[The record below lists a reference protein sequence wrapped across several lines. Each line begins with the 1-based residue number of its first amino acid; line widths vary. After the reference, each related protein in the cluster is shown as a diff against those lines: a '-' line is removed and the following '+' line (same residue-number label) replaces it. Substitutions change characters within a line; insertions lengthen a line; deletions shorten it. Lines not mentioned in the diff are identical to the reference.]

1 MGAITLSGT
10 STLATNNSV
19 AAGSTLTLGAVTG
32 SSNNLSLNAGTGG
45 AISGSSF
52 NGTGTLTLTNAASV
66 AFSGAVTANTLATAA
81 QAYTLQ
87 LNGGSTI
94 TTATNLLNSGANTF
108 GGTNTFIGGL
118 ISTAAS
124 NSLNGTVQTMVLP

>member
-87 LNGGSTI
+87 L
-94 TTATNLLNSGANTF
+94 
-108 GGTNTFIGGL
+108 
-118 ISTAAS
+118 
-124 NSLNGTVQTMVLP
+124 MVEVRLRPQRIY